1 MLGCFE
7 DPNYQRKIQFHNH
20 YNVDQRNARNCMLAK
35 FVKTLKV
42 DDWKEVEIRNDIDEI
57 VKEKK

>member
-1 MLGCFE
+1 
-7 DPNYQRKIQFHNH
+7 
-20 YNVDQRNARNCMLAK
+20 MLAK

-42 DDWKEVEIRNDIDEI
+42 DDWKEVDIRNDIDEI